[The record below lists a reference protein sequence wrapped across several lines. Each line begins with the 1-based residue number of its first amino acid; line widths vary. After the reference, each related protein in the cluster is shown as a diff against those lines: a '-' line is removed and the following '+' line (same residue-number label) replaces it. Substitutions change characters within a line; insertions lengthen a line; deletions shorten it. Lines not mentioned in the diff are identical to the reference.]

1 MCCKMLAEN
10 VGGKEHH
17 LLRHL
22 LYSGA
27 FVHWTDLLVKFT
39 AAGSTHCQMIYP
51 NEDISLSK

>member
-1 MCCKMLAEN
+1 MLAEN